1 MWALAGFLL
10 FFQADYTSEGMKAL
24 EEGRY
29 QAAVSAFS
37 KATAA
42 DPKDYFAHFNLAMAY
57 TLLNQD
63 TEAVSAYRRTLEIK
77 PGLYEAELNAGIVL
91 LRQKNPVDAAVL

>member
-1 MWALAGFLL
+1 MWWLAGLL
-10 FFQADYTSEGMKAL
+10 LLVQTDSTSEGLKAL

-29 QAAVSAFS
+29 EAAVTAFG

-57 TLLNQD
+57 SLLHRD
-63 TEAVSAYRRTLEIK
+63 DEAVASYRRTLELK

-91 LRQKNPVDAAVL
+91 LRQKNPADAA